1 MSSQVLTKRR
11 VKRRQQRLRLVSKNA
26 KRKVRSV
33 RKHRKT
39 AKKVM
44 RGGWPKKKIYFGII
58 HDQISIVI
66 DSELFDNHQGDNNG
80 IKYIL
85 PIFIIVMIGSDL
97 YLFFNKNMTLEEITK
112 ILKNILEIKTEV
124 ILDPPIQLPTVSADN
139 YVVPTYNSIPIS
151 NITDIAKITDW
162 SLSKEHDDAPS
173 RQLLK
178 KIFSD
183 MLEDPFQHISKR
195 FIKFKKTGYFPA
207 TFANDIYSG
216 EINDKLSLDSS
227 SLTKHTFTS
236 PPPDVVT
243 ERFKNFFDEKVN
255 LSDKDIKLSYLINRL
270 TPHIKSDTH
279 LTQLYKQYIPNEKI
293 DLTVEEYKKPE
304 SHSKE
309 KEEIKID
316 VTRVGPLNESNAIT
330 SSDLIAKNVLNRIND
345 YMAPVGR
352 FTPLPPGWLIPR
364 PSAVT

>member
-44 RGGWPKKKIYFGII
+44 RGGGKNIYYGIMY
-58 HDQISIVI
+58 DSIPLVI
-66 DSELFDNHQGDNNG
+66 DSDYFQRYTQENNK
-80 IKYIL
+80 INYML

-112 ILKNILEIKTEV
+112 ILKNILEINAEV
-124 ILDPPIQLPTVSADN
+124 ILYPPIQLPTVSADN
-139 YVVPTYNSIPIS
+139 YVVPTYNSIRIS

-178 KIFSD
+178 NIFSD

-195 FIKFKKTGYFPA
+195 FIKFKKPF
-207 TFANDIYSG
+207 FKRSFENDIYSG
-216 EINDKLSLDSS
+216 EISDTIPLDDIKET
-227 SLTKHTFTS
+227 SLTKHTFKS
-236 PPPDVVT
+236 PPPNVVT
-243 ERFKNFFDEKVN
+243 ERFKKFFDEKVN
-255 LSDKDIKLSYLINRL
+255 LSDNDSKLSYLINQL
-270 TPHIKSDTH
+270 TRHIESDTH

-304 SHSKE
+304 SQSKE

-330 SSDLIAKNVLNRIND
+330 SSDLIAKNVLNSIND
-345 YMAPVGR
+345 YMVTRGT

-364 PSAVT
+364 PSADT

>member
-1 MSSQVLTKRR
+1 MPSQVVTKRR

-26 KRKVRSV
+26 KHKVRSV

-44 RGGWPKKKIYFGII
+44 RGGWPKKIYFGII
-58 HDQISIVI
+58 YDKISIVI
-66 DSELFDNHQGDNNG
+66 DSKLFDNHQGDNNK
-80 IKYIL
+80 INYIL

-112 ILKNILEIKTEV
+112 ILKNIIEINTDV

-139 YVVPTYNSIPIS
+139 YVVPTYNRIAIS

-162 SLSKEHDDAPS
+162 SLSTEHDDAPS

-178 KIFSD
+178 NIFSD

-195 FIKFKKTGYFPA
+195 FIKFKKTGVFSA
-207 TFANDIYSG
+207 TFEKNIYSG

-243 ERFKNFFDEKVN
+243 ERLKNLFDEKVN

-293 DLTVEEYKKPE
+293 DLTVEEYEKPE

-309 KEEIKID
+309 TEEIKID

-330 SSDLIAKNVLNRIND
+330 SSDLIAKNVLNSIND
-345 YMAPVGR
+345 YMGTVGR